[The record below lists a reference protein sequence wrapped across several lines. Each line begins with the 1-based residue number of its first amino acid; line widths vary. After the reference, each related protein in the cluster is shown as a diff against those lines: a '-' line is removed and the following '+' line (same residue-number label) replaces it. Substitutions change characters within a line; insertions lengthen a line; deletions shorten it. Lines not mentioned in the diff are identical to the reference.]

1 MCPSRPRLALLLSIG
16 LVLLTPAAA
25 AARPEARSASAPPA
39 HLAPDFTLP
48 AVALRISLDRVLA
61 EHAFLIVETMR
72 TGIRSGADFEVAGA
86 VLEENTVELLDLV
99 EAAYGADAA
108 DAFGRLWRNHHAYL
122 VDYTRAVADGDE
134 DARQLAAS
142 QLDTYSTE
150 FSALLSSANP
160 DLDPSVVEGLI
171 REHIEQLEAIGD
183 LGEANYEAAYPAIR
197 ETFEHMFMVGDGLT
211 SGIVAR
217 FGDRFTGEE
226 TAFSPALDLRIDLD
240 RILGEHTF
248 LAAIAMRARLAEG
261 ADLDAAVAALN
272 ANSDE
277 FATKIGAI
285 YGTEAQLDFDALWR
299 SHTRYYLDYV
309 GAVADG
315 DAAAQDAA
323 IDGLRQYRNDFS
335 RFLADANPYLS
346 ADALESMLAAHTGH
360 LVDQVT
366 AYDSGDYQRAY
377 ELLREAYAHTGQ
389 LAAGLGGAIAEQF
402 PQPFPD
408 ARVAQQDSGPG
419 WPQALGLALVIVGA
433 WLALARARRLAHM
446 PAARRDQ

>member
-1 MCPSRPRLALLLSIG
+1 MCPHHPRLALVISIF
-16 LVLLTPAAA
+16 LVLLAPMPAAA
-25 AARPEARSASAPPA
+25 RQDAHHGPA
-39 HLAPDFTLP
+39 TPTHQAPDFTLP

-61 EHAFLIVETMR
+61 EHAFLIVEAMR
-72 TGIRSGADFEVAGA
+72 TGIRSGKDFEVAGG
-86 VLEENTVELLDLV
+86 VLEENTVELLALV

-160 DLDPSVVEGLI
+160 DLEPDVVEGLI
-171 REHIEQLEAIGD
+171 REHIQQLEAIGD
-183 LGEANYEAAYPAIR
+183 LGEANYAAAYPAIR
-197 ETFEHMFMVGDGLT
+197 DTFEHMFMVGDGLT
-211 SGIVAR
+211 HGIVAR
-217 FGDRFTGEE
+217 FGDRFTGDE

-240 RILGEHTF
+240 RLLGEHTF

-261 ADLDAAVAALN
+261 ADLEAAVAALD
-272 ANSDE
+272 ANSSE

-285 YGTEAQLDFDALWR
+285 YGTQAQLDFDTLWR

-309 GAVADG
+309 GAVADR
-315 DAAAQDAA
+315 DAAAQEAA
-323 IDGLRQYRNDFS
+323 VAGLREYRADFS
-335 RFLADANPYLS
+335 RFLANANPFLS
-346 ADALESMLAAHTGH
+346 ADALEAMLATHTNH

-366 AYDSGDYQRAY
+366 AYAAEDYQLAY
-377 ELLREAYAHTGQ
+377 DLLREAYAHTGE

-408 ARVAQQDSGPG
+408 ARAERADPAPQWPG
-419 WPQALGLALVIVGA
+419 WLGLALLLVGGTI
-433 WLALARARRLAHM
+433 ALTRVRRLA
-446 PAARRDQ
+446 AV